1 MENTTEQIQSQQ
13 TKDAEVKT
21 KRMLSTKAAIAIVA
35 IVVIAALGY
44 RYKGFLVAA
53 TVNGSPISR
62 LAIIQELEKKSGKA
76 TLDELVTQKL
86 INDEAKKKGITIS
99 GDEVTAAIKDIEDQV
114 KAQGQTLDDA
124 LAAQGM
130 TQEDF
135 RAQITIQKTL
145 EKLLADKTQVTD
157 AEIEQYLK
165 DNKVVIPAGQD
176 VVYKNQV
183 KSQLAQDKLR
193 KEAGLFINSLKSQ
206 ASINYFINY

>member
-1 MENTTEQIQSQQ
+1 MYTHATFCYTFSTMPENASKSIQIQ
-13 TKDAEVKT
+13 DPP
-21 KRMLSTKAAIAIVA
+21 L
-35 IVVIAALGY
+35 
-44 RYKGFLVAA
+44 
-53 TVNGSPISR
+53 
-62 LAIIQELEKKSGKA
+62 QELEKKSGKA

-157 AEIEQYLK
+157 AEMEQYLK

-193 KEAGLFINSLKSQ
+193 REAGLFINSLKSQ